1 MKIAMPNFA
10 PMSASHHYALELSWI
25 GNLGLG
31 TSTYEG
37 YSREHVV
44 RIAGKPDLR
53 GTADPLFRGDAA
65 LHNPEDLLLA
75 ALSQCHLLT
84 YLALCAR
91 ARINVVSYRDAA
103 EGTLLLTKD
112 GGGQFTE
119 EDEQLAT
126 ALAGTAGVAI
136 ENARLYEESE
146 RRRRWLASSTE
157 VTRTLLSSDAER
169 PLELIA
175 RRAAENADAVLAMLL
190 LPIGGE
196 RLSVDVAT
204 GPLGEQLVGKVVP
217 ADD

>member
-1 MKIAMPNFA
+1 
-10 PMSASHHYALELSWI
+10 MSADQHLYRLSLEWT
-25 GNLGLG
+25 GNLGQG

-103 EGTLLLTKD
+103 EGTLILTKD
-112 GGGQFTE
+112 GGGHFTDVVLRPE
-119 EDEQLAT
+119 VVVAEAHMLAK
-126 ALAGTAGVAI
+126 AEHFHG
-136 ENARLYEESE
+136 
-146 RRRRWLASSTE
+146 E
-157 VTRTLLSSDAER
+157 VHKYCF
-169 PLELIA
+169 IA
-175 RRAAENADAVLAMLL
+175 RSVNFPVRCEAVV
-190 LPIGGE
+190 
-196 RLSVDVAT
+196 R
-204 GPLGEQLVGKVVP
+204 VG
-217 ADD
+217 